1 MFIFAVTKWDNKER
15 IIMKKSL
22 TIALSSLLILS
33 GCDTYAGSSAY
44 LGSNIG
50 AILGSAIGGINDGP
64 RGSDVGTIIGM
75 AGGAVVGAIIGN
87 SADQRAHDEMV
98 EHREAVKQRRME
110 QQQNE
115 MPESN
120 YSSNDTDNYTSG
132 FDATNSGDDRIY
144 DFSSSD
150 YTGNYS
156 AQTPKEQMPQNSSV
170 EDMAQSFTYTPS
182 IEIRNARFVDD
193 NEDGKIQRDEIC
205 KIIFEVI
212 NRGNQP
218 LTDVVPTVIETNG
231 NRHIFISPSMHIESI
246 APGKGIRYTA
256 VIKADNRLK
265 EGNARFCVSVIQ
277 GGKAIS
283 KVSEFNIPTI
293 R

>member
-1 MFIFAVTKWDNKER
+1 
-15 IIMKKSL
+15 MKKSL

-170 EDMAQSFTYTPS
+170 EDMAQRFTYTPS

-193 NEDGKIQRDEIC
+193 TEDGKIQRDEIC

>member
-1 MFIFAVTKWDNKER
+1 
-15 IIMKKSL
+15 MKKSL

-156 AQTPKEQMPQNSSV
+156 AQAPKEQMPQNSSV

-218 LTDVVPTVIETNG
+218 LTDVVPTVIEANG

-277 GGKAIS
+277 GGEAIS

>member
-1 MFIFAVTKWDNKER
+1 
-15 IIMKKSL
+15 MKKSL

-170 EDMAQSFTYTPS
+170 EDLAQSFTYTPS

-218 LTDVVPTVIETNG
+218 LTDVVPTVIEANG

-256 VIKADNRLK
+256 VIKADSRLK

-283 KVSEFNIPTI
+283 KISEFNIPTI

>member
-98 EHREAVKQRRME
+98 EHWEAVKQRRME

-170 EDMAQSFTYTPS
+170 EDMAQSLTYTPS

-218 LTDVVPTVIETNG
+218 LTDVVPTVIEANG

-256 VIKADNRLK
+256 VIKADSRLK

>member
-1 MFIFAVTKWDNKER
+1 
-15 IIMKKSL
+15 MKKSL

-170 EDMAQSFTYTPS
+170 EDLAQSFTYTPS

>member
-1 MFIFAVTKWDNKER
+1 
-15 IIMKKSL
+15 MKKSL

-87 SADQRAHDEMV
+87 SADQRAHDEML

-170 EDMAQSFTYTPS
+170 EDMAQSLTYTPS

-256 VIKADNRLK
+256 VIKADSRLK

>member
-1 MFIFAVTKWDNKER
+1 
-15 IIMKKSL
+15 MKKSL

-144 DFSSSD
+144 WRKALPIRQASRSAMRASSTTMRTERSSATKSARSSS
-150 YTGNYS
+150 
-156 AQTPKEQMPQNSSV
+156 
-170 EDMAQSFTYTPS
+170 
-182 IEIRNARFVDD
+182 R
-193 NEDGKIQRDEIC
+193 
-205 KIIFEVI
+205 
-212 NRGNQP
+212 
-218 LTDVVPTVIETNG
+218 
-231 NRHIFISPSMHIESI
+231 
-246 APGKGIRYTA
+246 
-256 VIKADNRLK
+256 
-265 EGNARFCVSVIQ
+265 
-277 GGKAIS
+277 
-283 KVSEFNIPTI
+283 
-293 R
+293 

>member
-1 MFIFAVTKWDNKER
+1 
-15 IIMKKSL
+15 MKKSL

-87 SADQRAHDEMV
+87 SADQRAHDEML